1 MKRIFVNGSLAVLL
15 LAGFTVQ
22 SCKNKSADTDT
33 TTTNTTTIDTAN
45 TSAPVTISSDDSL
58 RNGVTDATKDYPGVT
73 ATVNNGVITLT
84 GEIQRDRLPN
94 LMQSLNALHPQKI
107 DNNLTVK

>member
-1 MKRIFVNGSLAVLL
+1 MKRIFVNSILAVLL
-15 LAGFTVQ
+15 LAEFTVQ

-33 TTTNTTTIDTAN
+33 ITTNTTTIDTAN
-45 TSAPVTISSDDSL
+45 TAAPVTISSDDSL

-84 GEIQRDRLPN
+84 GEIQRDRLSN

>member
-1 MKRIFVNGSLAVLL
+1 MKRIFVQCSLAALL

-22 SCKNKSADTDT
+22 SCKNKSANTDN
-33 TTTNTTTIDTAN
+33 TNTTTTTVDTTTA
-45 TSAPVTISSDDSL
+45 APVNVSNDDAL
-58 RNGVTDATKDYPGVT
+58 RTGVTDATKDYPGVT

-94 LMQSLNALHPQKI
+94 LMQALNNLHPQKI

>member
-1 MKRIFVNGSLAVLL
+1 MKKVFVQCSLALLL

-22 SCKNKSADTDT
+22 SCKNKTANTDTTNTNTTTVDT
-33 TTTNTTTIDTAN
+33 TTTA
-45 TSAPVTISSDDSL
+45 APVTVSNDDAL
-58 RNGVTDATKDYPGVT
+58 RTGVTDATKDYPGVT

-94 LMQSLNALHPQKI
+94 LMQALNNLHPQKI